1 VLEIFLETGAVGL
14 AALLLALVVLLRLWL
29 RIGRTS
35 PGAAACGITVFA
47 AFWSSSM
54 LNFSIWAAWWQGVF
68 LVLSAIVLA
77 AARHNAGASRAP

>member
-1 VLEIFLETGAVGL
+1 MTVGRGFIAVGL
-14 AALLLALVVLLRLWL
+14 VILLLALALMLRLWL

-35 PGAAACGITVFA
+35 PGTAACGIAVFV

-68 LVLSAIVLA
+68 LILSAVVLA
-77 AARHNAGASRAP
+77 AAPRDAETSRAR